1 MRTTKSELRDKR
13 KRRIRAK
20 IAGTALR
27 PRLSVHCSLKKI
39 TVQVIDDTASHT
51 LACAT
56 SETGKKNI
64 DAAKTLGTEIAQKVK
79 AAKIDTIVFDR
90 NGRKYHGRIQALADA
105 AREAGLQ
112 F

>member
-20 IAGTALR
+20 VTGTAVR
-27 PRLSVHCSLKKI
+27 PRLSVHCSLTKI
-39 TVQVIDDTASHT
+39 TVQVIDDTASRT
-51 LACAT
+51 IAFAS
-56 SETGKKNI
+56 SETGKKNTE
-64 DAAKTLGTEIAQKVK
+64 AAKTLGTDIAKKVK
-79 AAKIDTIVFDR
+79 AANIETIVFDR